1 MPLFLIRPALFVLS
15 LALLAGTAQAQADK
29 KEAPPDFSIRWEE
42 KPQIHTVP
50 DSLSKQSAVF
60 ILLQRQMEYRPQEG
74 GVAVYRTIHHIIK
87 PLDDPGLEAFN
98 KFSIPIGANREITS
112 IMARTIQPGGK
123 VIELGRDKIRRTKN
137 EEGQEEYLFAM
148 EGVTKGAEVE
158 VLYTEKRPMALF
170 GTEHLQFALPV
181 LKAEFRLIAPERL
194 RFETRGYNGFPTAT
208 DTLIGKF
215 RRYDA
220 SESNIIALDDEPYSN
235 RNASLKKLAFRLS
248 YVEGSGNDDVRQF
261 TWNDLVRDMYSTYYE
276 VKDKEKKVVDKYLS
290 SIGVKDDMSDVKKIQ
305 TIEEAMKSGISM
317 SETLDDDDY
326 EEFETILKKKVT
338 TERGFTKLL
347 IACLQ
352 QAGVSNELG
361 LTTNRFEDPLDE
373 QFEIWNALDLYVLYF
388 PQLKTYMT
396 PTAINY
402 RYPFIPF
409 AVRGNKAVFCKM
421 TTLGKMTSAIA
432 AVRTVPMLPM
442 EQTQNDIDAT
452 IRFKGDDLE
461 PQIDIVHS
469 FKGYS
474 AIGVREA
481 FVFSPKDKEKELVS
495 GLIDLAEKKE
505 HITDYKV
512 ENAAFTA
519 YNENLPLK
527 LTASIQASKLL
538 EKAGN
543 RYLFKV
549 GEVLGPQAEMYND
562 ENRILPIDM
571 QYSHSLGRK
580 IRIEI
585 PAGYKVTNP
594 ESVRVKVLHKNRE
607 GKEVMGFVSD
617 YTMEG
622 NVMLITI
629 NEFYQDALLPVGDYA
644 IFRKVINAAA
654 DFNKVVLV
662 LQK

>member
-1 MPLFLIRPALFVLS
+1 MFRPFLLALS
-15 LALLAGTAQAQADK
+15 LGLFSEAAYAQADK
-29 KEAPPDFSIRWEE
+29 KTPPPDFDIRWEE
-42 KPQIHTVP
+42 KPQVHTVP
-50 DSLSKQSAVF
+50 DSFKKQSAVF
-60 ILLQRQMEYRPQEG
+60 VLLQRQMEYRAESG
-74 GVAVYRTIHHIIK
+74 SVYVYRTIHHIIK

-148 EGVTKGAEVE
+148 EGVSKGAEVE

-170 GTEHLQFALPV
+170 GTEHLQFNLPIV
-181 LKAEFRLIAPERL
+181 KAEFRLIAPERL
-194 RFETRGYNGFPTAT
+194 RFETRGYNGFPAAT

-215 RRYDA
+215 RIY
-220 SESNIIALDDEPYSN
+220 ESSAENISALEDEPYSN

-248 YVEGSGNDDVRQF
+248 YIEGAGNDDVRQF

-276 VKDKEKKVVDKYLS
+276 IRDKEKKVVNKYLS
-290 SIGVKDDMSDVKKIQ
+290 SIGVREDMSDAQKIR

-317 SETLDDDDY
+317 SETLDGDDY

-338 TERGFTKLL
+338 TERGFAKLL
-347 IACLQ
+347 IACLE
-352 QAGVSNELG
+352 QAGVDNELG

-373 QFEIWNALDLYVLYF
+373 QFEVWNALDLYVLYF
-388 PQLKTYMT
+388 PKLKTYMT

-409 AVRGNKAVFCKM
+409 AIRGNKAVFCKM
-421 TTLGKMTSAIA
+421 TTLGKMKSAIA

-442 EQTQNDIDAT
+442 DQTKNDIDAT
-452 IRFKGDDLE
+452 IRFKGEDLE
-461 PQIDIVHS
+461 PQVDIVHS
-469 FKGYS
+469 FQGYS

-481 FVFSPKDKEKELVS
+481 FVFTTKDKEKELVS
-495 GLIDLAEKKE
+495 GLIDLDDKKE
-505 HITDYKV
+505 NITEYKV
-512 ENAAFTA
+512 ENAAFSG
-519 YNENLPLK
+519 YNDNLPLK
-527 LTASIQASKLL
+527 LTASIRASRLL

-562 ENRILPIDM
+562 ENRVLPIDM
-571 QYSHSLGRK
+571 QYSHSLGRR

-585 PAGYKVTNP
+585 PEGYKITNP
-594 ESVRVKVLHKNRE
+594 ESVRVDVRHRNKE
-607 GKEVMGFVSD
+607 GREVMGFVSD
-617 YTMEG
+617 YKMEG
-622 NVMLITI
+622 NALLITI
-629 NEFYQDALLPVGDYA
+629 NEFYEEALLPVSDYT